1 MREFR
6 KKQLKLKKIMNVLV
20 IFTAVY
26 FLVFIGV
33 QPIVAEFSNALFIAL
48 GYVSDVLV
56 VLCLAVL
63 FLYFSRYGKSDKF
76 LESVEYELSDV
87 GYYITSRKENNINE
101 YYSTVVQDL
110 RSNNYSINEK
120 VEINDFEFNA
130 VARKGKDIVYIV
142 CIDELDKNDVVA
154 YIDAVTYDITAIN
167 VKRKANAVIM
177 FLTNKADDG
186 AVSLSKMITPLGKKE
201 TIKIANAIVEI
212 DTKRVYFLGN
222 KVSKHQQIIANFAM
236 NCNLPIKE
244 EFKASEQLPF
254 QAELEEHM
262 KDFNIKDFKN
272 GNFYAH

>member
-6 KKQLKLKKIMNVLV
+6 KKQLKLKRLMNALV

-33 QPIVAEFSNALFIAL
+33 QPMVAQFSNALFIAL

-76 LESVEYELSDV
+76 LESIEYELSDV
-87 GYYITSRKENNINE
+87 GYYITSRNEGNIND
-101 YYSTVVQDL
+101 YYSAVVDDL
-110 RSNNYSINEK
+110 RSNNYSVNER
-120 VEINDFEFNA
+120 VEINEFDFDA

>member
-186 AVSLSKMITPLGKKE
+186 AISLSKMITPLGKKE